1 MLDILLDCTLDCTL
15 NYTVRIMGTNR
26 PLRLKACD
34 TVLMANSFSETKTA
48 PFNTDLISI
57 SL

>member
-1 MLDILLDCTLDCTL
+1 MLDALRDCTLDCTL
-15 NYTVRIMGTNR
+15 NYTVRIKGANR

-34 TVLMANSFSETKTA
+34 TVPVANPFSETKTV
-48 PFNTDLISI
+48 PFNTDLISF